1 MKLAEYVAEFLA
13 SQGLRH
19 VFGITGGASLHLI
32 HAIAGRPDM
41 RIIFTHHEQAAAMA
55 ADAYSRV
62 TGKLGAAVAT
72 SGPGA
77 TNLITGIC
85 CAYYDSVPAIY
96 ITGQVATFR
105 SKGDMGIRQ
114 LGFQETD
121 IVDMCGPITK
131 YAVKISDPQTIRKEL
146 EKAVYLARCD
156 RPGPVLVD
164 IPDDLQRK
172 QIDPESLDPFCP
184 PTPSAGTLD
193 WTNNFERCIDAIQR
207 AQRPVVIVGWGV
219 RLAHAEKE
227 LLEAL
232 RLLNFPVLPT
242 WAMVDMFPHDYPQ
255 LAGTFGTHGSRC
267 GNFAVQNADLVLAIG
282 SRLDTHETGS
292 PPTSF
297 ARQACKIV
305 VDIDPAELRKFKSH
319 GVNIDFPF
327 CIDAAEFLRELCA
340 RLDGVELSDTHPWQ
354 NRIAAWQDKYPAI
367 QPQYREEHAVNP
379 YVFMEAL
386 SRFAQPGDIIVSDTG
401 CALAWAMQGFSFRE
415 SQRFLHAFNN
425 TPMGYALPASIGAA
439 LAEPARRVIC
449 ITGDGA
455 LQMNIQELATL
466 AHYKLNIRIFV
477 INNDG
482 YSMIRQT
489 QDQWLDSSYIG
500 SSPEGGVSMPD
511 FQHVAKAYGIKA
523 TQLKHNEDVLRM
535 VNEVLCENG
544 PILCDVNI
552 PSSHRVVPQVKF
564 GYPIEDSEPLL
575 PRDEFMENMI
585 VQPLPASLHGSR

>member
-1 MKLAEYVAEFLA
+1 MKLAEYVADFLA
-13 SQGLRH
+13 GKGLRH

-32 HAIAGRPDM
+32 HAIADRSDM
-41 RIIFTHHEQAAAMA
+41 QIIFTHHEQAAAMA

-62 TGKLGAAVAT
+62 TGRFGAAVAT

-85 CAYYDSVPAIY
+85 GAYYDSVPTMY

-105 SKGDMGIRQ
+105 SKGNFGIRQ

-121 IVDMCGPITK
+121 IVEMCGSITK
-131 YAVKISDPQTIRKEL
+131 YAVKISNPLTIRKEL
-146 EKAVYLARCD
+146 EKAFYLAHHG
-156 RPGPVLVD
+156 RPGPVLID
-164 IPDDLQRK
+164 IPDDLQRV
-172 QIDPESLDPFCP
+172 QIDPEELEPFCP
-184 PTPSAGTLD
+184 PTSSPILPD
-193 WTNNFERCIDAIQR
+193 WSIDIERCINALQR
-207 AQRPVVIVGWGV
+207 AQRPVMIVGWGV
-219 RLAHAEKE
+219 RLAHAENE

-232 RLLNFPVLPT
+232 RLLKFPILPT
-242 WAMVDMFPHDYPQ
+242 WAMVDMFPHSHT
-255 LAGTFGTHGSRC
+255 LLVGTFGTHGSRC
-267 GNFAVQNADLVLAIG
+267 GNFAVQNADLVLTIG

-292 PPTSF
+292 PPSSF

-305 VDIDPAELRKFKSH
+305 VDIDPAELCKFESV

-327 CIDAAEFLRELCA
+327 CVDAAVFLRELCA
-340 RLDGVELSDTHPWQ
+340 KLNGVELPDIQPWK
-354 NRIAAWQDKYPAI
+354 NKIATWQDTYHLI
-367 QPQYREEHAVNP
+367 QPQYRDELTVNP
-379 YVFMEAL
+379 YVFMETL

-401 CALAWAMQGFSFRE
+401 CALAWTMQGFSFQE

-466 AHYKLNIRIFV
+466 AHYKLNIQIFV

-489 QDQWLDSSYIG
+489 QDQWLDSRYIG

-523 TQLKHNEDVLRM
+523 TQLKHNEDVLRI